1 MSRSISI
8 RKTMRNIAIHRFSD
22 ANVNGVYIV
31 AYAVMYRSSNI
42 SQVLIASKSK
52 LAKRNLT
59 IPRLEL
65 IVVQMSAYLAQNI
78 KKSLNNQRV
87 RNCCPWPDSAGILSW
102 WKDKGEYKVLVSNL
116 VAKIREHNYLA

>member
-52 LAKRNLT
+52 LAKRNLK

-65 IVVQMSAYLAQNI
+65 IVVQMSACLAQNI
-78 KKSLNNQRV
+78 KKSLNNQSL
-87 RNCCPWPDSAGILSW
+87 RNCCP
-102 WKDKGEYKVLVSNL
+102 
-116 VAKIREHNYLA
+116 

>member
-8 RKTMRNIAIHRFSD
+8 RKTMRNIAIHLFSD

-31 AYAVMYRSSNI
+31 AYAVIYRSSNV
-42 SQVLIASKSK
+42 SQVLIVSKSK

-65 IVVQMSAYLAQNI
+65 IAAQMSANPSQNI
-78 KKSLNNQRV
+78 KKSLNNQSV
-87 RNCCPWPDSAGILSW
+87 T
-102 WKDKGEYKVLVSNL
+102 NL
-116 VAKIREHNYLA
+116 ALAR

>member
-8 RKTMRNIAIHRFSD
+8 RKTMRNIAIHLFND

-31 AYAVMYRSSNI
+31 EYAVIYRSNNI

-59 IPRLEL
+59 IPCLEL
-65 IVVQMSAYLAQNI
+65 IAMQMSANSSQII
-78 KKSLNNQRV
+78 KKSLNNQSV
-87 RNCCPWPDSAGILSW
+87 RNFWPWPDSAVILSW
-102 WKDKGEYKVLVSNL
+102 LKDKGECKVLVSNL
-116 VAKIREHNYLA
+116 VAKIREHNNLA

>member
-22 ANVNGVYIV
+22 ANLNGVYIV
-31 AYAVMYRSSNI
+31 AYAVIYRSSNI

-65 IVVQMSAYLAQNI
+65 IVAQMSANLSQNI
-78 KKSLNNQRV
+78 KKSLNNQSV
-87 RNCCPWPDSAGILSW
+87 RNFCPWPESAVILGW
-102 WKDKGEYKVLVSNL
+102 LKDKGEYKVLVSNL